1 MVKRIY
7 MKGSKLEVK
16 HDHQTLL
23 TFWIR
28 SYVLKL
34 LRVGLASIVVIIN
47 NFKAMVNSSYT
58 DLS

>member
-1 MVKRIY
+1 